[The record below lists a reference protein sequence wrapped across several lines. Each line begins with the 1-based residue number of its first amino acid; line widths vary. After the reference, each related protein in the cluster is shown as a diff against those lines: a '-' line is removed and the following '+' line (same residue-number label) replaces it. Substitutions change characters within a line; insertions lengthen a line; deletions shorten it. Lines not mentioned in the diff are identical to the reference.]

1 MNKKSLHAQAQE
13 LKAQVPAKNIP
24 IVAKLSGLSV
34 EWVRGFIRDRF
45 PNPGVVTLD
54 KLANGLAQYRR
65 IKK

>member
-1 MNKKSLHAQAQE
+1 MNKKTLATQAQE
-13 LKAQVPAKNIP
+13 LKAQVPRENIP
-24 IVAKLSGLSV
+24 IVAKLSDLSS

-54 KLANGLAQYRR
+54 KLASGLAQYRR